1 MGLIMCGMRCPER
14 RAHDEHDA
22 EEMHSLSSDA
32 DVEMPV
38 EKSASRWGPGCQK
51 TSVIQRPDRTYI
63 TELHH
68 ADFSKLTD
76 ATVGRLR
83 LEEELSQRHFFTS
96 EELPHVADGR
106 ERSAPRNLWKLNMDS
121 AR

>member
-1 MGLIMCGMRCPER
+1 MWGMRCSEQ

-22 EEMHSLSSDA
+22 EEMHSLSSNA

-38 EKSASRWGPGCQK
+38 EKNASRWGPQCQK

-68 ADFSKLTD
+68 ADFSKLADT
-76 ATVGRLR
+76 TVGRLR
-83 LEEELSQRHFFTS
+83 LEKELSQRHFFTS

-106 ERSAPRNLWKLNMDS
+106 ERSAPRKLWKLNMDS
-121 AR
+121 AC

>member
-1 MGLIMCGMRCPER
+1 M
-14 RAHDEHDA
+14 
-22 EEMHSLSSDA
+22 
-32 DVEMPV
+32 
-38 EKSASRWGPGCQK
+38 
-51 TSVIQRPDRTYI
+51 IQRPHRTYI

-68 ADFSKLTD
+68 ADFSKLAD

-106 ERSAPRNLWKLNMDS
+106 ERSAPRNLWKLNTDS
-121 AR
+121 VKIKYEPVRPRSSTFNMSACMARW